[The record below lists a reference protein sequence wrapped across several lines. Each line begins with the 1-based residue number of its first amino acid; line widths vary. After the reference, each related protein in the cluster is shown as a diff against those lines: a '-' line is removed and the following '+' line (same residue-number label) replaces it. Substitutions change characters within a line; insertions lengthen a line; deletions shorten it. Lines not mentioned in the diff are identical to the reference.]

1 MEERL
6 IARDVCVHFE
16 GVKALDG
23 VDLLLH
29 PGEIVGLIGPNG
41 AGKTT
46 FVNVLSGFQVPT
58 SGSVSLIGHEI
69 GGWAPHRIARLGLTR
84 TFQNVRVFPELSLF
98 DNLVIGSLGVKTSRR
113 DARALA
119 WTLLDH
125 MGLAA
130 RAHDPAVALSHGE
143 ARWVGLM
150 RAMAARPKFLLVD
163 EPAAGL
169 NEAEADELVTLLASV
184 RSELGIALL
193 VIEHNMRLIM
203 SLCDRIQVLDH
214 GKTIASGAPKEIQ
227 ADQRVLEAYL
237 GTAA

>member
-6 IARDVCVHFE
+6 IARDVCVHFA

-46 FVNVLSGFQVPT
+46 MVNVLSGFQRPT
-58 SGSVSLIGHEI
+58 SGTVTLRESEIGH
-69 GGWAPHRIARLGLTR
+69 WPPHRIARAGLTR
-84 TFQNVRVFPELSLF
+84 TFQNVRVFPELTIL
-98 DNLVIGSLGVKTSRR
+98 DNLVIGSLGVVKSRR
-113 DARALA
+113 EAQSLA
-119 WTLLDH
+119 WTLLER
-125 MGLAA
+125 MGLSS
-130 RAHDPAVALSHGE
+130 RAHDQAVALSHGE

-150 RAMAARPKFLLVD
+150 RAMAARPQFLLVD

-169 NEAEADELVTLLASV
+169 NDAEADELVTLLASV
-184 RSELGIALL
+184 RRELGIALL

-203 SLCDRIQVLDH
+203 NLCDRIQVLDH
-214 GKTIASGAPKEIQ
+214 GKTIATGAPGEIQ
-227 ADQRVLEAYL
+227 TDKRVLEAYL